1 MQSLKS
7 TLKEGCKT
15 INEYRSELPAIERLL
30 FGMKPSKQERKTSSI
45 YVYTTEELLKKINN
59 IQQGGSFKLAN

>member
-1 MQSLKS
+1 
-7 TLKEGCKT
+7 
-15 INEYRSELPAIERLL
+15 
-30 FGMKPSKQERKTSSI
+30 MKPSKQERKTSSI